1 MKRKVIPVLIGLLL
15 IVLIL
20 AGAAGVFFVPEI
32 FRFEGRSGFK
42 RIFRAERFTGGRD
55 CLESGADRGKGT
67 AAG

>member
-20 AGAAGVFFVPEI
+20 AGAAGAFL

>member
-20 AGAAGVFFVPEI
+20 AG
-32 FRFEGRSGFK
+32 GFK

>member
-20 AGAAGVFFVPEI
+20 AGAAGVFLFQ
-32 FRFEGRSGFK
+32 RYSGSKEEADLNAYFGLNGSQ
-42 RIFRAERFTGGRD
+42 EVD